1 MKENEE
7 KPVEIATKNDGR
19 FKKGNKVGKQFS
31 SEYQPTNLK
40 LKRAIKKAF
49 QQVARERL
57 EDLQDYATLQM
68 SEWVREK
75 LTDVETLSTNEL
87 EKIQKFLE
95 FLRDSSGQ
103 KPSDK
108 QEIIGDVNLA
118 PPVFNILPVKPKD
131 EL

>member
-1 MKENEE
+1 MTKKISENSLKNLAKGKRICEETAREYQEKSSISQRENTKARKELEAFQISSQRSLGKIQASTLDNLAQYLQKLSEKENLTPQEAKTLME
-7 KPVEIATKNDGR
+7 G
-19 FKKGNKVGKQFS
+19 
-31 SEYQPTNLK
+31 
-40 LKRAIKKAF
+40 
-49 QQVARERL
+49 
-57 EDLQDYATLQM
+57 LQ
-68 SEWVREK
+68 
-75 LTDVETLSTNEL
+75 
-87 EKIQKFLE
+87 